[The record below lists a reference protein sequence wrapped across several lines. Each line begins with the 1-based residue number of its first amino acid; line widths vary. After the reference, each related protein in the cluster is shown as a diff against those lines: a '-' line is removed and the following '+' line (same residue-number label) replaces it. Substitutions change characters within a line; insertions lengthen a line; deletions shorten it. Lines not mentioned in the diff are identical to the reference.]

1 MSQFGPTRNDPSRD
15 PSVPANGEVPIGPSS
30 DVAPLQALCVGLDCV
45 HEVRLGS
52 LLDEAG
58 VAHDRVDLVDQALG
72 TVVAKPFDLIV
83 VSSTIGPENFA
94 PLAGQVRRM
103 SSSMRVLVAGG
114 APEPDE
120 LLAAMRAGATDWLDL
135 SESSASILER
145 LTVASRAVVEDRR
158 RDERISRLKG
168 ICQKLAVNRDE
179 FTRQMDAL
187 NDGLRDTVQDARGRA
202 DEAEV
207 VGEFRGLL
215 SQELDVE
222 DLLRTALQYLLTKT
236 GATNAAVFLHGSKPD
251 QFGLGA
257 YVHYDCPRTQ
267 AQPLLDRLGEEICE
281 RLAPRLDIIRFTDT
295 REFVHSLGLAGAV
308 LEDSELV
315 AWSALHAGECMG
327 VFFLFRNHAE
337 PFLDE
342 HAAMIDLLRP
352 VFAAQMAK
360 LVRIHHRSSFIF
372 PKTEGG
378 VEGDED
384 ADEGSGEGWRD
395 AA

>member
-1 MSQFGPTRNDPSRD
+1 MSQSGPTRNDPSRD

-30 DVAPLQALCVGLDCV
+30 DAAPLQALCVGLDCV
-45 HEVRLGS
+45 HEVRLGG

-58 VAHDRVDLVDQALG
+58 VSHDRVDLVDQALG
-72 TVVAKPFDLIV
+72 TIVAKPFDLSL
-83 VSSTIGPENFA
+83 VSSSIGPEKCA
-94 PLAGQVRRM
+94 PVAGQVRRM

-135 SESSASILER
+135 SENSASLLER
-145 LTVASRAVVEDRR
+145 LTVASRAVVDDRR

-187 NDGLRDTVQDARGRA
+187 NDGLRDAVQDARGRA
-202 DEAEV
+202 GEAEV

-236 GATNAAVFLHGSKPD
+236 GATNAAVFLPGSKPD

-267 AQPLLDRLGEEICE
+267 AQPLLDRLGDDICE
-281 RLAPRLDIIRFTDT
+281 RLGTRHDIIRFTDT

-315 AWSALHAGECMG
+315 AWSALHDGECMG

-360 LVRIHHRSSFIF
+360 LVRIHHRSNFTF
-372 PKTEGG
+372 PKTEG
-378 VEGDED
+378 EGQAEDESD
-384 ADEGSGEGWRD
+384 DDSGEDWRR